1 MKYRILIA
9 LISTIG
15 FSSCVNKPDACEC
28 ISSLERKKDKMDY
41 IPGMTNEEFR
51 KWEACYD
58 AYAGPAT
65 ATLECSKK

>member
-9 LISTIG
+9 LISIIS
-15 FSSCVNKPDACEC
+15 FSSCVNKPEACEC
-28 ISSLERKKDKMDY
+28 ISFLQLKKDKLDY
-41 IPGMTNEEFR
+41 VPGMTNEEFR

-65 ATLECSKK
+65 ATIECGKK